1 MKVKVS
7 YAVDLSEVPE
17 VLRQLISKNAEVLS
31 QLTDLN
37 DDLCVGDYG
46 VSSHKKLET
55 LAEKTASLSENYA
68 DCASILAGFLRTMV
82 PVVTPEDDQEL
93 QNKIHQL
100 KENSQEN
107 EENVKSRSA

>member
-17 VLRQLISKNAEVLS
+17 VLKQLINKNSEVLS
-31 QLTDLN
+31 QLIDLN

-55 LAEKTASLSENYA
+55 LAEKTASLSENYT
-68 DCASILAGFLRTMV
+68 DCASILAGFLQTMV
-82 PVVTPEDDQEL
+82 PAVAPEIDQEL
-93 QNKIHQL
+93 QDKVHRL
-100 KENSQEN
+100 KEESQEN
-107 EENVKSRSA
+107 ENNVKSRSA

>member
-17 VLRQLISKNAEVLS
+17 VLRQLINKNSEVLS
-31 QLTDLN
+31 QLIDLN

-55 LAEKTASLSENYA
+55 LAEKTASLSENYT
-68 DCASILAGFLRTMV
+68 DCASILAGFLQTMV
-82 PVVTPEDDQEL
+82 PAVAPEIDQEL
-93 QNKIHQL
+93 QDKVHRL
-100 KENSQEN
+100 KEESREN
-107 EENVKSRSA
+107 ENNVKSRSA

>member
-17 VLRQLISKNAEVLS
+17 ILRELINKNAKVLS
-31 QLTDLN
+31 ELLDLN

-55 LAEKTASLSENYA
+55 LAEKTASLSESYS
-68 DCASILAGFLRTMV
+68 DCASILAGFLQTMV
-82 PVVTPEDDQEL
+82 PAISPEEQDL
-93 QNKIHQL
+93 QNKIHKL
-100 KENSQEN
+100 KEGSEEN
-107 EENVKSRSA
+107 ENNVKPRSA

>member
-17 VLRQLISKNAEVLS
+17 VLKQLINKNSEVLS
-31 QLTDLN
+31 QLIDLN

-55 LAEKTASLSENYA
+55 LAEKTASLSENYT
-68 DCASILAGFLRTMV
+68 DCASILAGFLQTMV
-82 PVVTPEDDQEL
+82 PAVTPEIDQEL
-93 QNKIHQL
+93 QDKVHRL
-100 KENSQEN
+100 KEESREN
-107 EENVKSRSA
+107 ENNVKSRSA